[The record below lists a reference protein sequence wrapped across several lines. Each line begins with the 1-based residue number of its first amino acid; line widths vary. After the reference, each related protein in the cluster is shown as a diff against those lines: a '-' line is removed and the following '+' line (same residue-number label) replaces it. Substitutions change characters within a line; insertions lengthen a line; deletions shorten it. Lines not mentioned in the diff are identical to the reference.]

1 MGSKR
6 NKTDKY
12 VKLSCSLIFKYPE
25 KRRSIFLALI
35 GCLALHCL
43 SSQEVIR
50 PGMEPG
56 RMYRM
61 TVPGNVHWTDAG
73 VDVKAG
79 QEIFFRAEG
88 VISLQRGNP
97 VAFPC
102 GPEGLDLKTIQQ
114 PLRGENIGAL
124 IGRIV
129 LLISI
134 EVDEE
139 TEEETRNEIIKE
151 FFIGE
156 RNRVMMPIDGS
167 LFLGINELVVED
179 NFGDFKVEME
189 LLEDRS
195 SSNRLPLSNAAAFIL
210 KNL

>member
-1 MGSKR
+1 MSLKR
-6 NKTDKY
+6 KKTDKSIKPCY
-12 VKLSCSLIFKYPE
+12 GLIFEYLG
-25 KRRSIFLALI
+25 KRQSIFLALM
-35 GCLALHCL
+35 GCLVLLCL
-43 SSQEVIR
+43 SGQEVIR

-56 RMYRM
+56 RVYRI
-61 TVPGNVHWTDAG
+61 TVPGNVHWTDIG

-79 QEIFFRAEG
+79 QEISFEAEG
-88 VISLQRGNP
+88 VISLQRGNL

-102 GPEGLDLKTIQQ
+102 GPEGFDLNTIQQ

-129 LLISI
+129 LLISV

-156 RNRVMMPIDGS
+156 QNRVLMPIDGS

-189 LLEDRS
+189 LLDNGS
-195 SSNRLPLSNAAAFIL
+195 SLLH
-210 KNL
+210 

>member
-1 MGSKR
+1 MSLKR
-6 NKTDKY
+6 KETEKSF
-12 VKLSCSLIFKYPE
+12 KLGYSLVFKYYG
-25 KRRSIFLALI
+25 KRRRTFLAIMGGLVFL
-35 GCLALHCL
+35 GF
-43 SSQEVIR
+43 SGQEVAR

-56 RMYRM
+56 RNYRI
-61 TVPGNVHWTDAG
+61 TVPGNVAWTDTG
-73 VDVKAG
+73 LDVKAG
-79 QEIFFRAEG
+79 QEISFEAEG

-102 GPEGLDLKTIQQ
+102 GPDGFDLKTIQQ

-156 RNRVMMPIDGS
+156 QNRVLMPIDGS

-179 NFGDFKVEME
+179 NFGDFKVELE
-189 LLEDRS
+189 LLE
-195 SSNRLPLSNAAAFIL
+195 NGLSL
-210 KNL
+210 SR